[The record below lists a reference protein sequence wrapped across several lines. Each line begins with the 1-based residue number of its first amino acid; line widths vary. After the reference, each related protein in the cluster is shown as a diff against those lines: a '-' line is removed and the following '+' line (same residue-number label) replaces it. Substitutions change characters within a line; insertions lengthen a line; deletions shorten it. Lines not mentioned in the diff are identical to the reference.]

1 MGSHEGKLNV
11 RFRYTLKG
19 YTKASPLIEQ
29 IACIFNF
36 TITWP
41 APASQPAR
49 FDGISSLVTGLA
61 RLAGLKI
68 YEIIN
73 PQN

>member
-36 TITWP
+36 TIT
-41 APASQPAR
+41 
-49 FDGISSLVTGLA
+49 
-61 RLAGLKI
+61 
-68 YEIIN
+68 
-73 PQN
+73 